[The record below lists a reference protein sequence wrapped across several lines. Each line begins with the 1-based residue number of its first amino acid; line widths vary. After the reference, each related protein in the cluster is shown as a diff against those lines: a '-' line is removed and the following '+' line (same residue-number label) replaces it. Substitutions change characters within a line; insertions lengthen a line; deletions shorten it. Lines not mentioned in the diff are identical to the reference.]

1 MEWEVENLN
10 PKYDLKIKLEQAYS
24 FVCKFLRPSKKG
36 LWIISVY
43 A

>member
-10 PKYDLKIKLEQAYS
+10 PTYDRKIQLEQVYS
-24 FVCKFLRPSKKG
+24 LVCKFLRPSKKV